1 MMKFVEEVSGVGDLI
16 LDGAVLRQV
25 RYRISRFQ
33 GVIESSGL
41 PIPGLHR
48 IEGSI
53 DFEPVK
59 DPDEWIGS
67 ALALKLDDGR
77 VLAISLADR
86 SGRILNEGH
95 GPSKCQCC

>member
-1 MMKFVEEVSGVGDLI
+1 MMKFVEEVSGVGDLM

-33 GVIESSGL
+33 GVLESSGL

-53 DFEPVK
+53 DFEPGR

>member
-1 MMKFVEEVSGVGDLI
+1 MLN
-16 LDGAVLRQV
+16 GAVLRQV
-25 RYRISRFQ
+25 RYKISRFQ
-33 GVIESSGL
+33 GFLESSGL

-53 DFEPVK
+53 DFESGK

-67 ALALKLDDGR
+67 ALSLKLDDGR

-86 SGRILNEGH
+86 SGRVLNEGH